1 MNIIIHMIGGG
12 RLGLG
17 LEVDSLEDVADILRH
32 ERGLLGEAL
41 PPDEGGDAPGRV
53 LIPAHRIQLVTEA

>member
-17 LEVDSLEDVADILRH
+17 LEADSLEDVAAILRH
-32 ERGLLGEAL
+32 ERGLLGHALPDEDGEAL
-41 PPDEGGDAPGRV
+41 GRV
-53 LIPAHRIQLVTEA
+53 LIPAHRIQLVTKA